1 MLHTKHQKKSMAKRS
16 KTKHADADFEKSGPR
31 MSKSAR
37 IAELNSVPG
46 RIPDLP
52 ALTVP
57 ATVVKIVPSDR
68 ASHPQKAEIAVDWA
82 VRPYRD
88 LRIENSLTNEH
99 GDEVRLKKGVHV
111 DVTITAK
118 EDS

>member
-1 MLHTKHQKKSMAKRS
+1 MLRTKHKKKSRAKRS
-16 KTKHADADFEKSGPR
+16 KTKRADFDVGGPR

-52 ALTVP
+52 TLTVP
-57 ATVVKIVPSDR
+57 ATVVKIIPSDR
-68 ASHPQKAEIAVDWA
+68 ASHPEKAEIAVDWA

-88 LRIENSLTNEH
+88 LRIENSLTDEH
-99 GDEVRLKKGVHV
+99 GDELRLKTGVHG
-111 DVTITAK
+111 DVTKTAK